1 MADHTLTITTN
12 FNNQGA
18 GSSSSNSGGS
28 SSNYGIAGNMT
39 QQLQTAFGNLAQI
52 MRQLQTSFGQS
63 ARQFAIQAHALGGLG
78 LGVRTLVYTLNST
91 NAKLDKITALQASS
105 TRTNLSQTSDGRE
118 ELKQLRG
125 LWGKLST
132 KDKEYQALASLG
144 AKGFG
149 ESMKEYLESAVDET
163 DHALKDS
170 NTISDTSKSFKTLA
184 VNMNKAN
191 AETKKFTQ
199 DPNSGLN
206 HLIKWGIVSRI
217 AGLTTQFGQA
227 ALKASGGDERS
238 MAIMGAFGTI
248 GSYTAAGGAALGI
261 PGAIA
266 GSIIGL
272 TKSLIDI
279 SEATKKVTENLRKF
293 DEGLRASRLDTK
305 VATFSLE
312 TSRLSLLAND
322 EQALDPST
330 FAKRLRNKI
339 GDENLFKL
347 IEQGEDKLIELQ
359 NLRNVYKVI
368 QRNNMLRGFTEEAF
382 MNTEK
387 GRKLREIEIQIEEQE
402 KLNAANRSR
411 LSMWGGLTG
420 AATGFV
426 QANLSKA
433 QSDLHT
439 LIQQLNVNQSLNSA
453 ETLGLGLQTAVD
465 PLNETMSKLIE
476 NAYEQVRVQKDML
489 SELKELKK
497 LTNRPAKWNF

>member
-1 MADHTLTITTN
+1 MRTLQTN
-12 FNNQGA
+12 FAQGVRQFDALA
-18 GSSSSNSGGS
+18 GSNYVLAAGIRGVQAHIQTLNLQLSRLYHAVYTVGG
-28 SSNYGIAGNMT
+28 T
-39 QQLQTAFGNLAQI
+39 WLK
-52 MRQLQTSFGQS
+52 GQMS
-63 ARQFAIQAHALGGLG
+63 ARTYDRVFEAPLARLRQGVLDQDKQAGEIVKQF
-78 LGVRTLVYTLNST
+78 GVMYYKSVRSADTVATAGYSAATKAADDTST
-91 NAKLDKITALQASS
+91 N
-105 TRTNLSQTSDGRE
+105 
-118 ELKQLRG
+118 
-125 LWGKLST
+125 
-132 KDKEYQALASLG
+132 
-144 AKGFG
+144 
-149 ESMKEYLESAVDET
+149 
-163 DHALKDS
+163 
-170 NTISDTSKSFKTLA
+170 FKTLA

-191 AETKKFTQ
+191 AATKKFTQ

-206 HLIKWGIVSRI
+206 HLIKWGLVSRI
-217 AGLTTQFGQA
+217 TGLTTQFGQA
-227 ALKASGGDERS
+227 AIKASGGDERS
-238 MAIMGAFGTI
+238 MSIMGAFGTI
-248 GSYTAAGGAALGI
+248 GSYAAAGGAALGI

-279 SEATKKVTENLRKF
+279 SDATRKVTENLRKF
-293 DEGLRASRLDTK
+293 DEGLRATRLDTR

-312 TSRLSLLAND
+312 TSRLALLAND
-322 EQALDPST
+322 EKALDPST

-339 GDENLFKL
+339 GDGSLFNL
-347 IEQGEDKLIELQ
+347 IEEGEDKLLSLQ
-359 NLRNVYKVI
+359 NLRNAYKTI
-368 QRNNMLRGFTEEAF
+368 QRNYMLRGFTEESF

-387 GRKLREIEIQIEEQE
+387 GRKLREIEIQIAEQE
-402 KLNAANRSR
+402 KYNAANINR

-433 QSDLHT
+433 QQDLHT